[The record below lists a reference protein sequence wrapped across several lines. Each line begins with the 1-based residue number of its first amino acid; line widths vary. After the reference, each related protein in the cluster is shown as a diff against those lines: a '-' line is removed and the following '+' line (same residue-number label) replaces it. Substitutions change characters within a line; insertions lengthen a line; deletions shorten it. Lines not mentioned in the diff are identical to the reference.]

1 MECSQRTLRSMPSL
15 LHMGAINNRA
25 AQVVVHGRQRRR
37 EEAAQVAV
45 NNRPKWPC
53 RSGPSGRERSTQVV
67 VSNRPKWPWT
77 GGMQT

>member
-15 LHMGAINNRA
+15 LHMGAVNNRA

-45 NNRPKWPC
+45 INRPKWPC
-53 RSGPSGRERSTQVV
+53 RSGPSDRVEAAQAAV
-67 VSNRPKWPWT
+67 
-77 GGMQT
+77 